1 MADHIRELVR
11 GAVRAVPGAD
21 GAELW
26 ALAFQT
32 LLGLELP
39 LQGLARELEAALAAL
54 PKGPLE
60 VSWPCIKIQGKTTFR
75 NLASGYEC
83 AFWGW
88 SCRCGAWREN
98 CRSSWLP
105 CPRPL

>member
-1 MADHIRELVR
+1 MAEHIGELVR

-60 VSWPCIKIQGKTTFR
+60 VSCPCIRIQGMTTFL
-75 NLASGYEC
+75 NLESG
-83 AFWGW
+83 
-88 SCRCGAWREN
+88 CGMSVHSGAGAAAVGPGGRTAG
-98 CRSSWLP
+98 RAG
-105 CPRPL
+105 CPA